1 MEWFR
6 IRQTRL
12 KTNQIVEIMKLTQNV
27 VCVCVCVCGGLS
39 HKCVGFQPQNVKL
52 HTRALA
58 VMVSFS
64 LIPRPFPPPVLD
76 RLQQANME
84 GKGLGDLSMCGDIR
98 QTEGRHTV
106 GGARWRISKPFLV
119 LSVQGLEARALAR
132 QCQYHLLLIA
142 PGTVQHETEITT
154 VGYCP
159 PCVYHLFTWCNCT
172 WPNLPVLPPPYL
184 HTVSNQILEVG
195 TAWELV
201 N

>member
-1 MEWFR
+1 MT
-6 IRQTRL
+6 IGSSL
-12 KTNQIVEIMKLTQNV
+12 MGG
-27 VCVCVCVCGGLS
+27 CGLS

-132 QCQYHLLLIA
+132 QRQHHLLFTASEMVGHKTGIIA
-142 PGTVQHETEITT
+142 VR
-154 VGYCP
+154 YR
-159 PCVYHLFTWCNCT
+159 
-172 WPNLPVLPPPYL
+172 PPYVPTWHHQISQAFPL
-184 HTVSNQILEVG
+184 HICMLQATKYWRWEWPGNGLGTRLGKFNVS
-195 TAWELV
+195 
-201 N
+201 